1 MQGTIRSIIKALL
14 IFLPLLLFLIHGF
27 GLYASAGRDD
37 VHITYAEATNFSQ
50 GLGFTN
56 INGDRV
62 ESGSSILHVMILGAL
77 KVLFPDVDMPVIG
90 GILAIVAGL
99 ICLVFLSAPVKGKS
113 SMVAVGSAIATALS
127 AYFVYWAFGALESV
141 LAALI
146 VTAAFVPL
154 KERFRPVLFAT
165 VLSLYVLVRPEGFF
179 VIALFSLG
187 CLVSAALIRLRSG
200 ALSIDIAKAAL
211 YSLCF
216 SSVVFAAVTSF
227 RLWYFGRAFPL
238 PVYAK
243 SAGISLSSMSEGFLY
258 LASQLQGSV
267 GLAALIFIALI
278 AAAVQIICARGA
290 TNVRAVLAGV
300 FILSALSFVV
310 ASSGDWMEGG
320 RFLIPIIPLA
330 TYFGCQA
337 VHAWSRPAFPVVLLL
352 ICAVS
357 AVEAFSFRDKY
368 STGLALPPTDGV
380 EEFSWFELYNQ
391 VHLRDALFLIHAEK
405 VVGEEIVKRGAV
417 VVYSIQAGMVPL
429 YLRQR
434 FGDRFRFVDM
444 RALATD
450 DFLKCPAT
458 AHSQSSKSGL
468 LVHYADYLGM
478 ADKIAIDCGLP
489 RPDIIFD
496 LGNEGSTEMQAVIAH
511 GYRVAYSQKGP
522 VPAQHESRVAMDQMI
537 LVAAPSGN

>member
-1 MQGTIRSIIKALL
+1 MQGTTRSIIKALL
-14 IFLPLLLFLIHGF
+14 VVLPLLLFLLHGF

-37 VHITYAEATNFSQ
+37 VHITYAEATNLSQ

-62 ESGSSILHVMILGAL
+62 ESGSSILHVVILGAL
-77 KVLFPDVDMPVIG
+77 KVLFPAVDMSLIG
-90 GILAIVAGL
+90 GILAIVAAA
-99 ICLVFLSAPVKGKS
+99 ICLVFLSVPVKGKS
-113 SMVAVGSAIATALS
+113 SMVAVGSAIASALS

-154 KERFRPVLFAT
+154 TERFRPMLFAT

-179 VIALFSLG
+179 VIALFSVG

-200 ALSIDIAKAAL
+200 EMSIDITKAAF
-211 YSLCF
+211 YSLV
-216 SSVVFAAVTSF
+216 SSFVAFAAITSF

-243 SAGISLSSMSEGFLY
+243 SAGISLSSMDEGFLY
-258 LASQLQGSV
+258 LASQLEGSV
-267 GLAALIFIALI
+267 GLAVLIFIALLS
-278 AAAVQIICARGA
+278 AATQIVRSRGA
-290 TNVRAVLAGV
+290 SNVRAILAGV
-300 FILSALSFVV
+300 FILSVLSFVV

-320 RFLIPIIPLA
+320 RFLVPIIPLA
-330 TYFGCQA
+330 AYFGCQA
-337 VHAWSRPAFPVVLLL
+337 VLAWSRPAFPVVLLL

-357 AVEAFSFRDKY
+357 AAEAFSFRDKY
-368 STGLALPPTDGV
+368 STGLALPPTGGM
-380 EEFSWFELYNQ
+380 EEFSWFERYNQ
-391 VHLRDALFLIHAEK
+391 VHLRDALFLMHAEK
-405 VVGEEIVKRGAV
+405 VVGEEIVKRGSV
-417 VVYSIQAGMVPL
+417 VVYSVQAGMVPL

-458 AHSQSSKSGL
+458 AHFQSSKSGL
-468 LVHYADYLGM
+468 LVGYSDYLGM

-496 LGNEGSTEMQAVIAH
+496 LGNESSAEMQVVIAH

-522 VPAQHESRVAMDQMI
+522 VSAQHESRVAMDQLI
-537 LVAAPSGN
+537 LVATPSGS